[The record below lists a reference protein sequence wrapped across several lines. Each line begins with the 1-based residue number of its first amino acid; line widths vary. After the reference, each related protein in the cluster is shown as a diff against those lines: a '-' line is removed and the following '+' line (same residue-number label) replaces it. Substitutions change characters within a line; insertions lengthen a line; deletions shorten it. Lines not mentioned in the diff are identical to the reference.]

1 MLIPINSHHRLLLI
15 DVHCEM
21 KLISSTQAI
30 MVIIAFHLMG
40 LLLFFKG
47 YLLNRTAI
55 LTYASCPAETGSQN
69 TSQSNHTCTG
79 YPRKFDTVLWV
90 IIDALRHDFT
100 VFDETLDPVPLYRN
114 KLPYVRDLLH
124 NQPKNAR
131 LYRFYADAPTTT
143 LQRLKALS
151 TGSLP
156 TFIDFSLN
164 FKGHEIVEDSLPHQ
178 MAANNKSATFLG
190 DDTWTG
196 LYPQYFNTV
205 IAFPSFNVKDL
216 HTVDNGVIKNLIPAL
231 KWNKT
236 DWMIGHFLGVDHC
249 GHTFGPSHPSM
260 AEKLQQMN
268 EFLK

>member
-1 MLIPINSHHRLLLI
+1 
-15 DVHCEM
+15 M
-21 KLISSTQAI
+21 KQISSTQTI
-30 MVIIAFHLMG
+30 VIIIAFHLVG

-55 LTYASCPAETGSQN
+55 PTYASCSAKASTQN
-69 TSQSNHTCTG
+69 NCTCTG
-79 YPRKFDTVLWV
+79 YQRKFERVLWV

-100 VFDETLDPVPLYRN
+100 VYDEKLDPVPLYRN
-114 KLPYVRDLLH
+114 KLPYIRDLLRD
-124 NQPKNAR
+124 QPKNAR

-164 FKGHEIVEDSLPHQ
+164 LKGHEIFEDSLPHQ
-178 MAANNKSATFLG
+178 MAASNKSTTFLG
-190 DDTWTG
+190 DDTWLG
-196 LYPQYFNTV
+196 LYPRYFNTV
-205 IAFPSFNVKDL
+205 MAFPSFNVKDL
-216 HTVDNGVIKNLIPAL
+216 HTVDNGVIKNLIPEL
-231 KWNKT
+231 KWNRSN
-236 DWMIGHFLGVDHC
+236 WVIGHFLGVDHC